1 MSFPNYLYKNK
12 TVYIKMHQ
20 NIKNNNVK
28 SIDAKLYSAKY
39 YDFML
44 YKGNTINSV
53 NKLDE
58 MSIIDVSD
66 LDIIDGNLYSN
77 INWSGA
83 TNNGVEMKDIGLT
96 GIDNGL
102 VNFRKDRITNAEFV
116 KILTESKYNINA
128 DDKRFFLTPVTGN
141 TQMYN
146 YPMYIYN
153 DDNEKY
159 IACKGGFY
167 QGFFKLF
174 GHDYQVVPHRIDN
187 EWTFH
192 FNLRPRTDYKVNDML
207 VNYTHEN
214 NNGIFFFM
222 GIRAENKFW
231 PFYKTDASMMEKM
244 KKIDAQSEGYFAGCN
259 DSGETYNINENNVV
273 RLENNWLR
281 EEIIDKTHSH
291 SDYFAEG
298 DGYFAC
304 DYFANSSNDNKEE
317 YIHSNNL
324 KCECSDYF
332 SDSYFDEKCEVNNN
346 KYAHDEYIGS
356 GITINENGYE
366 DSAGHPMTSYGYDEI
381 ISDNKFLLFD
391 RTSTGFTVDTWV
403 EGSKIALET
412 RKNWAS
418 PNYFL
423 LMDRTETGYTKDTID
438 EYNET
443 KDAQRYNY
451 NIHNDIINNVFALRI
466 KEDGS
471 IGYRYGTYDCENET
485 RYKLIEEYSKPNMV
499 KNDEWNSVSVK
510 FSVINPRES
519 ECENHE
525 TKMKI
530 YFYVNNYLVL
540 VSKEVVAFNFKHIEK
555 ECYEKQE
562 AVPYNIS
569 LGGGSLGLL
578 ETIQPNYYAIS
589 EYILP
594 IERDFCGT
602 FMGDIK
608 SFKMYSGRIDYSA
621 IINYLS

>member
-12 TVYIKMHQ
+12 TIYIKMHQ

-44 YKGNTINSV
+44 YKGNTINSI

-66 LDIIDGNLYSN
+66 LDIVDGNLYSN

-116 KILTESKYNINA
+116 KILTESKYNIDAN
-128 DDKRFFLTPVTGN
+128 DKRFFLTPVTGN

-192 FNLRPRTDYKVNDML
+192 FNLRPRTDYEVNDML

-244 KKIDAQSEGYFAGCN
+244 KKIDAQSEGYFAGCS

-304 DYFANSSNDNKEE
+304 DYFANSSDENKEE
-317 YIHSNNL
+317 YIHSNNS
-324 KCECSDYF
+324 KCECNDYF
-332 SDSYFDEKCEVNNN
+332 SDSYFNEKCEVNNN
-346 KYAHDEYIGS
+346 KYVHDEYIGS

-381 ISDNKFLLFD
+381 VSDNKFLLFD
-391 RTSTGFTVDTWV
+391 RTSTGFTVDTWI
-403 EGSKIALET
+403 EGSKIAIET

-423 LMDRTETGYTKDTID
+423 LMDRTETGHTKDTID

-471 IGYRYGTYDCENET
+471 IGYRYGTYDCENEN

-499 KNDEWNSVSVK
+499 KNDEWNSISVK

-578 ETIQPNYYAIS
+578 ETILPNYYAIS

-621 IINYLS
+621 ITNYLS